1 MTEYQKGQ
9 RVKVELE
16 GTIQSLDEAGMY
28 VAADEDKT
36 YAHFVWVD
44 HATIIPLDPPDWPP
58 QPGDIWEA
66 DGEEWF
72 ARQNINTA
80 VMAPAAG
87 QARPL
92 DWFKDR
98 NPVLVRRREK

>member
-16 GTIQSLDEAGMY
+16 GTVQSLDGAGLY
-28 VAADEDKT
+28 VAADKDKT
-36 YAHFVWVD
+36 YAHWVWVD
-44 HATIIPLDPPDWPP
+44 HATITPLDPADWPP

-72 ARQNINTA
+72 TRKTIVAMSMVPTI
-80 VMAPAAG
+80 G
-87 QARPL
+87 QSRSL

-98 NPVLVRRREK
+98 NPALVRRRG